1 MQHKLV
7 FATNNL
13 HKLQEVK
20 PLLANKFNLLSL
32 ADIGFTEEIPED
44 FDTLELNASQ
54 KAWHI
59 YNRFGIDCFAD
70 DTGLEVD
77 ALNGAPGVYSAR
89 YAGEQKNPQDNIVK
103 LLAELN
109 GVGNRKARFRT
120 VISLVIGGNETL
132 FEGVVEGVIL
142 TEKHGEAGFGYDPIF
157 MPDGYNVSFAQMEL
171 DAKNAISHRGRAVS
185 KLVSFLNSK

>member
-89 YAGEQKNPQDNIVK
+89 YAGEHKSPQDNINK
-103 LLAELN
+103 LLLALS
-109 GVGNRKARFRT
+109 GVENRRARFRT

-171 DAKNAISHRGRAVS
+171 DEKNAISHRGRAVS

>member
-1 MQHKLV
+1 MLDSRFK
-7 FATNNL
+7 
-13 HKLQEVK
+13 
-20 PLLANKFNLLSL
+20 LLSL
-32 ADIGFTEEIPED
+32 SDIGFTEEIPED

-103 LLAELN
+103 LLAELT
-109 GVGNRKARFRT
+109 GIDNRKARFRT
-120 VISLVIGGNETL
+120 VISLIINGEESL
-132 FEGVVEGVIL
+132 FEGLVEGQIL
-142 TEKHGEAGFGYDPIF
+142 TRKHGEAGFGYDPIF

>member
-13 HKLQEVK
+13 HKLQEVR

-89 YAGEQKNPQDNIVK
+89 YAGEHKNPQDNIVK

>member
-89 YAGEQKNPQDNIVK
+89 YAGEHKSPQDNINK
-103 LLAELN
+103 LLLALS
-109 GVGNRKARFRT
+109 GVENRRARFRT

>member
-89 YAGEQKNPQDNIVK
+89 YAGEHKNPQDNIVK
-103 LLAELN
+103 ILAELN
-109 GVGNRKARFRT
+109 GVSNRKARFRT

>member
-32 ADIGFTEEIPED
+32 TDIGFTEEIPED

-89 YAGEQKNPQDNIVK
+89 YAGEHKNPQDNIVK

>member
-13 HKLQEVK
+13 HKLQEVR

-89 YAGEQKNPQDNIVK
+89 YAGEHKNPQDNIVK

-120 VISLVIGGNETL
+120 VVSLVIGGNETL

>member
-32 ADIGFTEEIPED
+32 TDIGFTEEIPED

-89 YAGEQKNPQDNIVK
+89 YAGEHKNPQDNIVK

-120 VISLVIGGNETL
+120 VVSLVIGGNETL

>member
-89 YAGEQKNPQDNIVK
+89 YAGEHKNPQDNIVK

-109 GVGNRKARFRT
+109 GVVNRKARFRT

>member
-13 HKLQEVK
+13 HKLQEVQH
-20 PLLANKFNLLSL
+20 LLDNRFKLLSL
-32 ADIGFTEEIPED
+32 SDIGFTEEIPED

-103 LLAELN
+103 LLAELT
-109 GVGNRKARFRT
+109 GVDNRKARFRT
-120 VISLVIGGNETL
+120 VISLIINGNETP

-142 TEKHGEAGFGYDPIF
+142 TDKHGEAGFGYDPIF

>member
-13 HKLQEVK
+13 HKLQEVN

-89 YAGEQKNPQDNIVK
+89 YAGEHKNPQDNIVK

-120 VISLVIGGNETL
+120 VVSLVIGGNETL

>member
-13 HKLQEVK
+13 HKLQEVR

-89 YAGEQKNPQDNIVK
+89 YAGEHKSPQDNINK
-103 LLAELN
+103 LLLALS
-109 GVGNRKARFRT
+109 GVENRRARFRT

>member
-89 YAGEQKNPQDNIVK
+89 YAGEHKSPQDNINK
-103 LLAELN
+103 LLLALS
-109 GVGNRKARFRT
+109 GVENRRARFRT
-120 VISLVIGGNETL
+120 VVSLVIGGNETL

>member
-171 DAKNAISHRGRAVS
+171 DEKNAISHRGRAVS

>member
-13 HKLQEVK
+13 HKLQEVRL
-20 PLLANKFNLLSL
+20 LLANKFNLLSL

-89 YAGEQKNPQDNIVK
+89 YAGEHKSPQDNIVK

-120 VISLVIGGNETL
+120 VVSLVIGGNETL

>member
-13 HKLQEVK
+13 HKLQEVQH
-20 PLLANKFNLLSL
+20 LLDSRFKLLSL
-32 ADIGFTEEIPED
+32 SDIGFTEEIPED

-103 LLAELN
+103 LLAELT
-109 GVGNRKARFRT
+109 GIDNRKARFRT
-120 VISLVIGGNETL
+120 VISLIINGEESL
-132 FEGVVEGVIL
+132 FEGLVEGQIL
-142 TEKHGEAGFGYDPIF
+142 TRKHGEAGFGYDPIF

>member
-13 HKLQEVK
+13 HKLQEVR

-32 ADIGFTEEIPED
+32 ADIGFTEEISED

-89 YAGEQKNPQDNIVK
+89 YAGEHKNPQDNIVK

-120 VISLVIGGNETL
+120 VVSLVIGGNETL